1 MSPKIRLLLG
11 ALCLFAVSVRAQDEE
26 GDSNEPDAEEL
37 CQDRPGEEY
46 FRLKID
52 GDCRDVVR
60 CDKASE
66 IGVTRLAPVKC
77 PTGLAFDIERQTCDW
92 KQNVKNCDQI
102 EKPRKVLPILKTDV
116 PVCPEGKLSCGNGDC
131 VEKEFFCD
139 GKPDC
144 KDESDENACTVETDP
159 NRAPDCD
166 PTQCVLPD
174 CYCSADGT
182 RIPGNIDIQ
191 QVPQMI
197 TLTFN
202 GAVNVD
208 NIDLYDD
215 VFNGRLNPN
224 GCQIRGTFFVSHKYT
239 NYSAVQDLHRRGHEI
254 GVFSL
259 THKDDP
265 QYWTQGSYDDWL
277 AEMAGARLIIERFAN
292 ISDGSIIGMR
302 APYLRV
308 GGNKQFEMMADQFFV
323 YDASITASLGRVPI
337 WPYTLYFRMPHKC
350 NGNGGNCPSRSHPVW
365 EMVMNELD
373 RRDDP
378 TFDESLP
385 GCHLVDSCSNI
396 QSGDQFARLLRHN
409 FNRHYNT
416 NRAPLSLNFH
426 ASWLKSKKEYKE
438 ELIKFIDE
446 MLARNDVYFVTM
458 VQVIKWIQTPTE
470 LSNLRDFQNWKETC
484 DEKGQPYCSLP
495 NACPLTTREL
505 PGETLRLITCMECP
519 NNYPWLL
526 DPTGDGFSVKK

>member
-1 MSPKIRLLLG
+1 MTATTTTATMSPRFLLLLG
-11 ALCLFAVSVRAQDEE
+11 SLFLLAATQVRAQDEE
-26 GDSNEPDAEEL
+26 GADGIDANAEEL
-37 CQDRPGEEY
+37 CQDRPGDEY
-46 FRLKID
+46 FRLNVD

-66 IGVTRLAPVKC
+66 IGVTRLATVRC

-92 KQNVKNCDQI
+92 KTNVKNCDQL
-102 EKPRKVLPILKTDV
+102 EKPRKVLPILRTDE
-116 PVCPEGKLSCGNGDC
+116 PVCPEGKLSCGNGEC
-131 VEKEFFCD
+131 VDKELFCN

-182 RIPGNIDIQ
+182 RIPGNIEPS

-197 TLTFN
+197 TITFN

-208 NIDLYDD
+208 NIDLYEEI
-215 VFNGRLNPN
+215 FNGQRQNPN

-254 GVFSL
+254 AVFSL

-292 ISDGSIIGMR
+292 ITDGSIIGMR

-350 NGNGGNCPSRSHPVW
+350 NGNGGNCPVQISSS
-365 EMVMNELD
+365 MGD
-373 RRDDP
+373 G
-378 TFDESLP
+378 DERT
-385 GCHLVDSCSNI
+385 GE
-396 QSGDQFARLLRHN
+396 QFARLLRHN
-409 FNRHYNT
+409 FNRHFNS
-416 NRAPLSLNFH
+416 NRAPLGLHFH
-426 ASWLKSKKEYKE
+426 ASWLKSKKEYRE
-438 ELIKFIDE
+438 ELIKFIEE
-446 MLARNDVYFVTM
+446 MLARSDVYFVTM
-458 VQVIKWIQTPTE
+458 VQVIKWMQTPTE
-470 LSNLRDFQNWKETC
+470 LSALRDFQDWKETC

-505 PGETLRLITCMECP
+505 PGETLRLFTCMECP
-519 NNYPWLL
+519 NYYPWLL
-526 DPTGDGFSVKK
+526 DPTGDGFTANKK